1 MADGITL
8 DKVNVEIE
16 SNSSVAAKGI
26 DKLTES
32 INRLKSSLNG
42 GLNGLE
48 NLNTTI
54 QGISNSLNAS
64 TTGIKNVDKTFK
76 TLKNS
81 AKTLGGSFSKMNF
94 GALIKEQVVN
104 GKTQAKVYQ
113 KIEDGI
119 KTTTRET
126 KKGISVTKEHIGE
139 TQRMAEE
146 VKKVREAAKT
156 KPPEVDLGP
165 VYENMNEAKSEYGK
179 LVKQEIADGK
189 VQANVYKQVKNGIE
203 ITTKETKKGIVQTQK
218 YVKENHKLSKA
229 LSLVKIAATFRV
241 LKGVYNKLKEY
252 VQSSAEYIS
261 NVNYFNTTMGEMGDV
276 ATKFVGDMS
285 NKFYLDPSN
294 LMNYMASFNSLIKGF
309 GVGSEEAYK
318 MSKNLT
324 QLSYDLAAFKGI
336 SIEDAMQK
344 IKSGISGEL
353 EPMRAIGIALD
364 QATLQQ
370 TAYTLGIKKKVS
382 TMTRAQKTEL
392 LYYQMLKS
400 TNEAQNYFATTLA
413 RVGTK
418 LDGSKKL
425 ILNPATALSILKEQF
440 SQLAR
445 AIGNI
450 FIPVLTAM
458 IPYIMAATQLLTEL
472 ANSIANFFGFDMKDY
487 DFSKAT
493 KNATSGVSAIG
504 NEADK
509 TSKKLKGMLAP
520 FDELNTVSFDNGA
533 GAVAAAGGGSLGIK
547 MPEYDWLEN
556 AELKERVEGIKQSM
570 QKLLPI
576 IGVIVAL
583 LSMAGIGKI
592 ITGLVSGFK
601 GLFTLGGLIKTKDA
615 GSGSVDTIDTVSSGA
630 SKLTEKLKTLIKN
643 LALGLVVILEVIV
656 AAGLIVGAIWALG
669 KGLEQ
674 VGIAWQPV
682 IDNGTNIA
690 IAMGIGIGILAAIG
704 TAVGFLGQLGGTQLI
719 INMALGTAILAEL
732 GIATGLFI
740 LEVWAIGLGL
750 EQVGIAW
757 QPVLDNG
764 ETIITAIGLGTAMLV
779 AIGTVAGLLG
789 IATTATGGLLPL
801 AIGIGTLMLVELGIA
816 TLLFVAEIVIIGE
829 ALDKVRKSWSP
840 VLDDGD
846 RVKRAIVTGTA
857 LLVAIGTVSAALGVA
872 SIATVGLLPLAIA
885 LGTAMLNQLEKATIE
900 FIDSLTNVA
909 RQLNEKLQPELRK
922 LNEKLP
928 TLTTD
933 LSNYIELMKTF
944 AGYTVDF
951 TKATAVSGFANA
963 INTII
968 GWFVKDPI
976 EQFADDVEKTYKQ
989 ALKLNEKLGKATP
1002 ELETAIDLLS
1012 TYFNFLEKLDSITGK
1027 NSNISLAGT
1036 IAIDMEKVGKNLV
1049 TGFVKGIKSEYSGL
1063 SNSVK
1068 KLFQDTFSN
1077 DDASSIGKKFGEK
1090 LGEKIKSSIKSKLG
1104 TTIKLTS
1111 SSGESMGSYSIKA
1124 YAGGGFPEVG
1134 DLFFANEAG
1143 PEWIS
1148 TMGGK
1153 TAVANQDQM
1162 TIGIR
1167 QAAYEGVSQA
1177 LRENPQ
1183 SHKTEVNIGNHKV
1196 YSGYGEYQ
1204 NREANKYGVSRVNV

>member
-16 SNSSVAAKGI
+16 SNSSVAASGI

-32 INRLKSSLNG
+32 INRLKIALNG
-42 GLNGLE
+42 GLDGLE
-48 NLNTTI
+48 NLNNTI
-54 QGISNSLNAS
+54 KGISNNFKTS
-64 TTGIKNVDKTFK
+64 TTGVKTADKSFRS
-76 TLKNS
+76 LKSS
-81 AKTLGGSFSKMNF
+81 AKTLTSSFS
-94 GALIKEQVVN
+94 
-104 GKTQAKVYQ
+104 
-113 KIEDGI
+113 GI
-119 KTTTRET
+119 KSET
-126 KKGISVTKEHIGE
+126 
-139 TQRMAEE
+139 A
-146 VKKVREAAKT
+146 
-156 KPPEVDLGP
+156 DF
-165 VYENMNEAKSEYGK
+165 GK
-179 LVKQEIADGK
+179 LVKEQIVNGQTQEKTYERVA
-189 VQANVYKQVKNGIE
+189 NGIKQTTK
-203 ITTKETKKGIVQTQK
+203 ITTNGIKVTKQ
-218 YVKENHKLSKA
+218 YVKENKNLSKA
-229 LSLVKIAATFRV
+229 LNLVKIAATFKV
-241 LKGVYNKLKEY
+241 LRMVYRQIKGL

-261 NVNYFNTTMGEMGDV
+261 NMNYFNTTMGDMGGV
-276 ATKFVGDMS
+276 ATKFVTDMS
-285 NKFYLDPSN
+285 DKFYLDPSN

-309 GVGSEEAYK
+309 GIGSEEAYK

-324 QLSYDLAAFKGI
+324 QLSYDLAAFKGL
-336 SIEDAMQK
+336 STEDAMQK

-425 ILNPATALSILKEQF
+425 ILNPTTALSVLKQQF
-440 SQLAR
+440 TQLGR

-458 IPYIMAATQLLTEL
+458 IPYIMAATQVLTEL
-472 ANSIANFFGFDMKDY
+472 ANAVASFFGFDMGDY

-493 KNATSGVSAIG
+493 ESASSGISAIG
-504 NEADK
+504 DEADK

-520 FDELNTVSFDNGA
+520 FDELNTVSFDNGS
-533 GAVAAAGGGSLGIK
+533 GSSSAAGGGSLGINL
-547 MPEYDWLEN
+547 PEYDWLEN

-682 IDNGTNIA
+682 IDNGANIA
-690 IAMGIGIGILAAIG
+690 IAMGIGIGFLAAIG

-740 LEVWAIGLGL
+740 LEVWAIGFGL
-750 EQVGIAW
+750 EQVRIAW
-757 QPVLDNG
+757 QPVLNNG
-764 ETIITAIGLGTAMLV
+764 ETILTAIGLGTAMLI
-779 AIGTVAGLLG
+779 AIGAVTALLG
-789 IATTATGGLLPL
+789 VATTATGGLLPL
-801 AIGIGTLMLVELGIA
+801 AIGLGTLMLLELGVA
-816 TLLFVAEIVIIGE
+816 TLLFVAEIVVIGK
-829 ALDKVRKSWSP
+829 ALDEVRKAWSP

-846 RVKRAIVTGTA
+846 RVKRAIANGTA
-857 LLVAIGTVSAALGVA
+857 LLIAIGVVSAALGAA

-885 LGTAMLNQLEKATIE
+885 LGTAMLIQLRDATIE
-900 FIDSLTNVA
+900 FIESLVKVA
-909 RQLNEKLQPELRK
+909 KQLNENLQPELRK

-928 TLTTD
+928 TLTSD
-933 LSNYIELMKTF
+933 LKNYIELMKTF
-944 AGYTVDF
+944 AGHTVEF
-951 TKATAVSGFANA
+951 TKASAVASFSQA
-963 INTII
+963 ITTVI
-968 GWFVKDPI
+968 GWFIKDPI

-1002 ELETAIDLLS
+1002 ELETAIDLLT

-1036 IAIDMEKVGKNLV
+1036 IEVDMEKVGKNLV

-1068 KLFQDTFSN
+1068 KIFQDTFTNS
-1077 DDASSIGKKFGEK
+1077 DAESIGKKFGEK
-1090 LGEKIKSSIKSKLG
+1090 IGEKIKSSIKSKLG

-1111 SSGESMGSYSIKA
+1111 STGESMGSYSIKA
-1124 YAGGGFPEVG
+1124 YANGGFPQVG
-1134 DLFFANEAG
+1134 DLFFANENG

-1162 TIGIR
+1162 TTGIR

-1183 SHKTEVNIGNHKV
+1183 SHKTDVYIGNEKV
-1196 YSGYGEYQ
+1196 YSGYGKYQ
-1204 NREANKYGVSRVNV
+1204 NTQYNKYGVSEIRV